1 MRKSGPLCSN
11 ATLFILMMFGL
22 DLARHV
28 HFEVVHVHLEIHG
41 GMVLLWGV
49 LLFVP
54 TLVSIRCT

>member
-1 MRKSGPLCSN
+1 MRKNGPLCSN
-11 ATLFILMMFGL
+11 ATPFILMMFGL
-22 DLARHV
+22 DLAR
-28 HFEVVHVHLEIHG
+28 HVHLEIHG